1 MTAMLRRATPE
12 DAERLAWLRATSFG
26 TQTAMADL
34 EAPMADLLRDHLR
47 AGDFGAFL
55 IEDDSVPV
63 SYGNAMIHQRLPSDW
78 NPSGRWGYVQSLETH
93 PHHRGR
99 GHASAI
105 LAALLDWYAQEGVPS
120 VGLLSAELAGPL
132 YRRLGFKEEP
142 VGRWLARHDDH
153 A

>member
-12 DAERLAWLRATSFG
+12 DAQRLAWLRATSFG

-34 EAPMADLLRDHLR
+34 EAPMAEVLRDHLR

-55 IEDDSVPV
+55 IEDGSVPV
-63 SYGNAMIHQRLPSDW
+63 SYGIAMIHQRLPSDW

-93 PHHRGR
+93 PDHRGR
-99 GHASAI
+99 GHATAI
-105 LAALLDWYAQEGVPS
+105 LAALLDWYAREGVPS
-120 VGLLSAELAGPL
+120 VGLLSAELAEPL

-142 VGRWLARHDDH
+142 VGRWLVRRDDH

>member
-26 TQTAMADL
+26 TQTAMPDL
-34 EAPMADLLRDHLR
+34 EAPMADVLRSHLR

-55 IEDDSVPV
+55 VEDGSVPV
-63 SYGNAMIHQRLPSDW
+63 SYGIAMIHQRLPCDW
-78 NPSGRWGYVQSLETH
+78 NPSGRWGYVQSLETR
-93 PHHRGR
+93 PDHRGR
-99 GHASAI
+99 GHATAI
-105 LAALLDWYAQEGVPS
+105 LAALLEWYAQEGVPS
-120 VGLLSAELAGPL
+120 VGLLSAALAEPL

-142 VGRWLARHDDH
+142 TGRWLVRRDQH

>member
-1 MTAMLRRATPE
+1 MAEVLRE
-12 DAERLAWLRATSFG
+12 
-26 TQTAMADL
+26 
-34 EAPMADLLRDHLR
+34 HLR

-55 IEDDSVPV
+55 IEHGSVPV
-63 SYGNAMIHQRLPSDW
+63 SYGIAMIHQRLPSDW

-93 PHHRGR
+93 PDHRGR
-99 GHASAI
+99 GHATAI

-120 VGLLSAELAGPL
+120 FGLLSAELAEPL

-142 VGRWLARHDDH
+142 IGRWLVRRDDH